1 MARWSA
7 RWPSSR
13 VERAA
18 TARLGWGYWQPLRF
32 SRGTHGFESR
42 TEYMNARDRLRTL
55 RRDRYTCQ
63 LRDASG
69 RKCLAPAAHVA
80 MHNDKAEARCAEHV

>member
-1 MARWSA
+1 
-7 RWPSSR
+7 
-13 VERAA
+13 
-18 TARLGWGYWQPLRF
+18 
-32 SRGTHGFESR
+32 
-42 TEYMNARDRLRTL
+42 MNARDRLRTL